1 MAVAPPPIDAIPDNL
16 FTAGDFIGDI
26 EDADLVYFL
35 LNVGDGDA
43 QLILLPAEQGVAAP
57 FRRAMVVDVAD
68 ANKMT
73 ALVEALHTT
82 PAVNPVFARAPG
94 NFPVV
99 VGTHPHDDHIGGMSE
114 FLDKYA
120 VEIGEYWDP
129 GYYHTSAEY
138 METMSSLETHPNIQY
153 TQPTSGMTR
162 FLSNV
167 RIMVLSPAI
176 GLRNRFDSYGVEL
189 NNASISLKIEFPAA
203 RVEQR
208 DKDRLYVRIR
218 DTQSL
223 ILGGD
228 AQTLSWS
235 QVLVDFPDLEPDNS
249 PIAKQLRMALG
260 NNPLSAQVFKVPHHA
275 SKHGVNLELVELI
288 KPSIS
293 LVSSVAGGGKYN
305 FPHMV
310 AQESIREGLEATS
323 GKGTKHKADHE
334 LGLHYTAARDSAGKA
349 LGSVGLV
356 ISPTGRKRHLWR
368 FGDER
373 DQDVDFAKARLFNA

>member
-1 MAVAPPPIDAIPDNL
+1 VAATPPPIAAVPSQL
-16 FTAGDFIGDI
+16 FSAGDFLADI
-26 EDADLVYFL
+26 DDADLVYFL

-43 QLILLPAEQGVAAP
+43 QVILLPAEKGVSGP

-68 ANKMT
+68 AGKLS
-73 ALVEALHTT
+73 ALIETLHTT
-82 PAVNPVFARAPG
+82 PAANPLFARAPG

-114 FLDKYA
+114 FLDA
-120 VEIGEYWDP
+120 FATEIGEYWDP

-138 METMSSLETHPNIQY
+138 METMTSLETHPSIQY

-162 FLSNV
+162 FLGNV
-167 RIMVLSPAI
+167 RITVLSPGI

-189 NNASISLKIEFPAA
+189 NNASISLKVEFPAS

-208 DKDRLYVRIR
+208 GKDRLYVRIR
-218 DTQSL
+218 DTQAL

-288 KPSIS
+288 SPAIS

-310 AQESIREGLEATS
+310 AQESLREGLQATT
-323 GKGTKHKADHE
+323 GKGTEHKPDHE
-334 LGLHYTAARDSAGKA
+334 LGIHYTSAKDSKGAT
-349 LGSVGLV
+349 LGTIGLV
-356 ISPTGRKRHLWR
+356 MSPTGKKRHLWR
-368 FGDER
+368 FGDDR
-373 DQDVDFAKARLFNA
+373 DQDVDLSKARLFKS